1 MYRRGRRTLGAL
13 VAHRGSPLPRSLD
26 PRAYQPALPLPPGYT
41 KERILDALCT
51 VSIDGSTIGE
61 LRAYATGDCER
72 FLYTLALVPDSTG
85 KLLEIGGNPYFTTL
99 LLRRFRP
106 GYALSVTNY
115 FGQAPGLA
123 RQHIAFDGF
132 DGVPE
137 AFDLEYHSLNIEAW
151 PFSFAD
157 GEMDVVVFGEV
168 LEHMTNDPMHA
179 LREIARVLKPGG
191 RLVLTTPNVARI
203 ENVVALLD
211 GRNIYDPYSGYGP
224 YGRHN
229 REYTRNEIHQ
239 LLTYCGFEPEISY
252 TANVHRDVRATAVDV
267 GAIET
272 AIASVRNR
280 EHDLGQYLF
289 SLWRKVGECGTLRPA
304 WLYRSYPTGALHR
317 LSEFLRKA
325 VKAIRRV
332 PG

>member
-1 MYRRGRRTLGAL
+1 MLTKLGEAYRRGRRILGAL
-13 VAHRGSPLPRSLD
+13 AGRQGSPWPRDLD
-26 PRAYQPALPLPPGYT
+26 PRAYQPPLPLPAGYT
-41 KERILDALCT
+41 KEHILEALCS

-72 FLYTLALVPDSTG
+72 FLHTLALVPDGTG

-106 GYALSVTNY
+106 GYAFAITN
-115 FGQAPGLA
+115 FFSQPAGLA
-123 RQHIAFDGF
+123 KQHIAFDGF
-132 DGVPE
+132 DGTAE
-137 AFDLEYHSLNIEAW
+137 GFDLEYHSVNIEAW
-151 PFSFAD
+151 PFPFAD

-203 ENVVALLD
+203 ENVVALLE
-211 GRNIYDPYSGYGP
+211 GRNLYDPYSGYGP

-239 LLTYCGFEPEISY
+239 LLTYCGFEAEISF
-252 TANVHRDVRATAVDV
+252 TANVHPDTPAAAVDMAAVRA
-267 GAIET
+267 AIG
-272 AIASVRNR
+272 SVRNR

-289 SLWRKVGECGTLRPA
+289 SRWRKTAECGAQRPA
-304 WLYRSYPTGALHR
+304 WLYRSYPTGALV
-317 LSEFLRKA
+317 E
-325 VKAIRRV
+325 
-332 PG
+332 